1 MNYKKRRHSGLTGIR
16 SDPGQARMTT
26 VGFFL
31 SGFPL
36 KAGMTNVINMILPQS
51 VSDLLGLTTKQAQ
64 AYLGLIELGSATVGD
79 IAKKAGLKRPT
90 TYLALE
96 ELNRRGY
103 VQKTSKR
110 GVVAYSAESP
120 ARLVDTVGAQLNGL
134 KVLIPTLESMFR
146 QQTGKPSIQFYEGKE
161 AMHALYLKIYH
172 QPKIYF
178 WGTARSV
185 DPTLHK
191 EFESAIQK
199 NNPTVYDL
207 LEDSPTDRLFRN
219 RIKALKTQNY
229 HIRFL
234 PKGTSFAIDCAI
246 VGSKIFFFSYTPE
259 FVTVVIESR
268 NIAASLLT
276 LYQLAWQAA
285 TPVLN

>member
-1 MNYKKRRHSGLTGIR
+1 
-16 SDPGQARMTT
+16 
-26 VGFFL
+26 
-31 SGFPL
+31 
-36 KAGMTNVINMILPQS
+36 MILPQS

-110 GVVAYSAESP
+110 GVEAYSAESP
-120 ARLVDTVGAQLNGL
+120 TRLVDTVNAQLGGL
-134 KVLIPTLESMFR
+134 KALMPTLESLFR

-161 AMHALYLKIYH
+161 AMRSLYLKIYR
-172 QPKIYF
+172 QPTIYF
-178 WGTARSV
+178 WGSVRSV
-185 DPTLHK
+185 DPALHK
-191 EFESAIQK
+191 EFAAIIQK

-207 LEDSPTDRLFRN
+207 LEDSPTDRSFYQH
-219 RIKALKTQNY
+219 IKKLGTQKY
-229 HIRFL
+229 HLRFL
-234 PKGTSFAIDCAI
+234 PKDMGFTIDCAI
-246 VGSKIFFFSYTPE
+246 VGQKVYFFSYTPE
-259 FVTVVIESR
+259 FVTVVVESK

-276 LYQLAWQAA
+276 LYQLAWKSAVA
-285 TPVLN
+285 VLN